1 MDSEA
6 FVKIITQKITFSKK
20 KKKNAEVG
28 VVKLKFLSCVILE
41 F

>member
-6 FVKIITQKITFSKK
+6 FVKIITHKFTFSKK
-20 KKKNAEVG
+20 KKKSAGVG
-28 VVKLKFLSCVILE
+28 VVKLKFPSCATLE